1 MPETDIKKGFK
12 KAREIT
18 RKFAKTFYLA
28 SLFLPQEKKYA
39 SYAIYAICRLSDE
52 TVDDPGARGE
62 EGLRALEAR
71 INGAY
76 SGSGSNEELLE
87 AFRLVAG
94 KYAIPKEYFS
104 LLIEGMRMDLS
115 VRRYADYPSLDKY
128 CYRAAGVVGLIML
141 KIFGYD
147 DSRAEGYAVKMG
159 NAMQITNILRDIK
172 EDLGRGRI
180 YLPQDEMR
188 RFGVHALP
196 PSGEAEEKGF
206 CEFMRFQVARC
217 RELYR
222 EAAKGI
228 KLISCPAC
236 RFVALCMYKLYAG
249 ILDEIEK
256 NSYRVFKGR
265 AYVAN
270 ARKAHIIFNIILK
283 REYL

>member
-94 KYAIPKEYFS
+94 KYAIP
-104 LLIEGMRMDLS
+104 
-115 VRRYADYPSLDKY
+115 
-128 CYRAAGVVGLIML
+128 
-141 KIFGYD
+141 
-147 DSRAEGYAVKMG
+147 
-159 NAMQITNILRDIK
+159 
-172 EDLGRGRI
+172 
-180 YLPQDEMR
+180 
-188 RFGVHALP
+188 
-196 PSGEAEEKGF
+196 
-206 CEFMRFQVARC
+206 
-217 RELYR
+217 
-222 EAAKGI
+222 
-228 KLISCPAC
+228 
-236 RFVALCMYKLYAG
+236 
-249 ILDEIEK
+249 
-256 NSYRVFKGR
+256 
-265 AYVAN
+265 
-270 ARKAHIIFNIILK
+270 
-283 REYL
+283 